1 MEASHADSGE
11 EQRIHRSPF
20 QMIPTFVGGPFDGDE
35 IDKDMEGIDEVQIY
49 LLNERSEKISVYVY
63 SQDDETGNYIYDGE
77 FAPEELE
84 EEEDE

>member
-1 MEASHADSGE
+1 
-11 EQRIHRSPF
+11 
-20 QMIPTFVGGPFDGDE
+20 MIQSFIGGPFDGDDITE
-35 IDKDMEGIDEVQIY
+35 DMEGIDEVQIY
-49 LLNERSEKISVYVY
+49 LLNERSEKVSVYVY

>member
-1 MEASHADSGE
+1 
-11 EQRIHRSPF
+11 
-20 QMIPTFVGGPFDGDE
+20 
-35 IDKDMEGIDEVQIY
+35 MEGIDEVQIY

>member
-1 MEASHADSGE
+1 
-11 EQRIHRSPF
+11 
-20 QMIPTFVGGPFDGDE
+20 MIQSFIGGPFDGDE
-35 IDKDMEGIDEVQIY
+35 IIEEMDGIDEVQIY

>member
-1 MEASHADSGE
+1 
-11 EQRIHRSPF
+11 
-20 QMIPTFVGGPFDGDE
+20 MIQAFVGGPFDGDE
-35 IDKDMEGIDEVQIY
+35 ITEDMEGIDEVQIY

>member
-1 MEASHADSGE
+1 
-11 EQRIHRSPF
+11 
-20 QMIPTFVGGPFDGDE
+20 
-35 IDKDMEGIDEVQIY
+35 MEGIDEVQIY

-63 SQDDETGNYIYDGE
+63 SQDDETGNYFYDGE

>member
-1 MEASHADSGE
+1 
-11 EQRIHRSPF
+11 
-20 QMIPTFVGGPFDGDE
+20 MIQAFVGGPLDGDKITE
-35 IDKDMEGIDEVQIY
+35 DMEGIDEVQIY

-77 FAPEELE
+77 FAPEEME